1 MKNKNKKN
9 IEQLENKYLKLLK
22 MYNDSEKIKEKIKNY
37 NSLMMTKKEINKKK
51 YDDNSKLVYDEDKNY
66 KQLRVVK
73 NIYNVNDSLQIK
85 I

>member
-1 MKNKNKKN
+1 
-9 IEQLENKYLKLLK
+9 